1 MKEALASYLPSEALE
16 ILMVLF
22 LSFLIGLEREESRA
36 RSSRH
41 LFGGVRTFPLIG
53 LLGFAMALLSG
64 ENLLPLTVG
73 LGALGALAV
82 VSYLHKLSKSEEAGV
97 TTEVTALVTYV
108 VGALVCR
115 DHYWIATTLVVIGMF
130 LLELKEV
137 LEKLAERIPPEEIA
151 SFTKFLMLAAEIL
164 PVVPNQTFTQF
175 HINPFKTW
183 VIVVAVSGISY
194 GSYVLQRATVAKG
207 GIILTALL
215 GGAYSSTITTVV
227 LAKRA
232 AHESR
237 PRLFAGAILTASG
250 VMYVRFMVL
259 LGLFNGALLSKL
271 WIPFSLLSLLALA
284 AGVTLYR
291 MPDGSADKLKREY
304 KGKNPLELKAAL
316 LFAGIFLAV
325 VVLTQLVLNYFGTVG
340 MYVLALFM
348 GVTDV
353 DPFILG
359 LTQTA
364 GSSTP
369 LAQAAGAILI
379 TAASNNVAKG
389 AYAFFFADRKTG
401 ALALAGLLALAALG
415 CLPLLLLEPVRK
427 PSRVAARRRR

>member
-1 MKEALASYLPSEALE
+1 MQESLASYLPPDGLE

-36 RSSRH
+36 RSSH
-41 LFGGVRTFPLIG
+41 YFFGGVRTFPLIG
-53 LLGFAMALLSG
+53 LLGYAMALLSG
-64 ENLLPLTVG
+64 DSLTPLAVG
-73 LGALGALAV
+73 LGAIGALTV

-115 DHYWIATTLVVIGMF
+115 DHYWIATTLVVTGMF
-130 LLELKEV
+130 LLELKEA
-137 LEKLAERIPPEEIA
+137 LEHLAERLPPEEIA
-151 SFTKFLMLAAEIL
+151 SFTKFLLLAAVIL
-164 PVVPNQTFTQF
+164 PVVPNQAFTQF
-175 HINPFKTW
+175 QINPFKTW
-183 VIVVAVSGISY
+183 VVVVAVSGISY
-194 GSYVLQRATVAKG
+194 GSYVLQRASVEKG

-215 GGAYSSTITTVV
+215 GGAYSSTITTVA

-232 AHESR
+232 ARESR
-237 PRLFAGAILTASG
+237 PHLFAGAILTASG
-250 VMYVRFMVL
+250 VMYARFLVL
-259 LGLFNGALLSKL
+259 LALFNGALLSRL
-271 WIPFSLLSLLALA
+271 WVPFSLLSLAALG
-284 AGVTLYR
+284 AGIILYR
-291 MPDGSADKLKREY
+291 RPDGSAQKLKREY

-316 LFAGIFLAV
+316 LFAGIFLT
-325 VVLTQLVLNYFGTVG
+325 VLILTRLVLDYFGTVG

-364 GSSTP
+364 GASTP

-379 TAASNNVAKG
+379 TASSNNVAKG
-389 AYAFFFADRKTG
+389 IYAFSFADRRTG
-401 ALALAGLLALAALG
+401 TLALAGLLALAALG
-415 CLPLLLLEPVRK
+415 LVPLLLL
-427 PSRVAARRRR
+427 